1 MTIFATDF
9 LASSLKTKSSS
20 SITESMGRWVRRCIS
35 SIPSQNRDRSVQK
48 MLMTRWR
55 DDCCDVMTAV
65 TLLPGWVLC
74 GRKKIALPIKVAL
87 PIQGLSLLEPV
98 ITAIVA
104 CRFFVPHVSSVT
116 FIYYLTCRFLSR
128 LRFVVSTV
136 GNGPEVDDDMRDSR
150 FSRILL
156 LIVVVTY
163 GMQLI
168 SYHLSRDL
176 ARCCRWVSFFDWIF

>member
-1 MTIFATDF
+1 
-9 LASSLKTKSSS
+9 
-20 SITESMGRWVRRCIS
+20 
-35 SIPSQNRDRSVQK
+35 
-48 MLMTRWR
+48 
-55 DDCCDVMTAV
+55 MTAV

-74 GRKKIALPIKVAL
+74 GRKKIAL

-156 LIVVVTY
+156 LIVVVTLQRAD
-163 GMQLI
+163 G
-168 SYHLSRDL
+168 
-176 ARCCRWVSFFDWIF
+176 